1 VSRSRL
7 ARDGRSLLHARIWAA
22 IVSSS
27 CCHNLEAW
35 REVHLSS
42 SGVLLI
48 PYPLISG
55 IFLVFGAAPKYAYKI
70 VVTIPTKNRLVFS
83 PLDFEGR
90 ILCSGRVSWG
100 GKSRVGA
107 CSAFGSIVRAFIPQR
122 TLGPPGSCTLRR
134 ILQKKRLHAFP
145 KVDK

>member
-1 VSRSRL
+1 MDVVSCMQEVGL
-7 ARDGRSLLHARIWAA
+7 PV
-22 IVSSS
+22 VSSS

-70 VVTIPTKNRLVFS
+70 VVTIPHEKQACILPARLRGANIVFGKG
-83 PLDFEGR
+83 LVGR
-90 ILCSGRVSWG
+90 EVSGWSLLRFRINC
-100 GKSRVGA
+100 KSLHPA
-107 CSAFGSIVRAFIPQR
+107 AHSR
-122 TLGPPGSCTLRR
+122 TTGFLYP
-134 ILQKKRLHAFP
+134 
-145 KVDK
+145 